1 MKKFIAFFVVFTLL
15 FLSGC
20 VQKDL
25 IDIYVF
31 SDRFAKHSKNF
42 EIDSDNLIAKENN
55 NKLSFPLVFNNKFL
69 LTVNTNAETS
79 LITEISVTYMFENKR
94 ELSDENFSSFIEI
107 SDSAAKAFTNSENT
121 EEIFSELS
129 LVKKAD
135 ALKDNHLTFKKGF
148 YKFSFISNEIGF
160 YFTASTDRR

>member
-1 MKKFIAFFVVFTLL
+1 MKKIIAFFVAFSLL

-42 EIDSDNLIAKENN
+42 EIDSGHLIAKEDGD
-55 NKLSFPLVFNNKFL
+55 KLSFPLVFNNKIL
-69 LTVNTNAETS
+69 LTVNTNTRTS
-79 LITEISVTYMFENKR
+79 LITDFSVTYMFEKKR

-107 SDSAAKAFTNSENT
+107 SDSASKAFTNAGNT
-121 EEIFSELS
+121 DEIFSELS
-129 LVKKAD
+129 LITKSDV
-135 ALKDNHLTFKKGF
+135 LKDNHLTFQKTF
-148 YKFSFISNEIGF
+148 YTFSFVSNEIGF
-160 YFTASTDRR
+160 CFTASTDRR